1 MRRGG
6 WPGRILIIV
15 LVLFLLFCIGAVFSD
30 HEPDLLE
37 GQDRTYPWTQ
47 PEPAEEQADDP
58 GGSAEEH
65 ATDTPEP
72 EKQEEPEVFPLSP
85 DYQEEPTPEE
95 SYFEVHYLDV
105 GQADAALVLCD
116 GHAMLI
122 DGGNV
127 SDSRKM
133 YAYLEE
139 HGIDHLNCVVCT
151 HPHDDHAG
159 GLAGALNYA
168 SADAA
173 LCPVSEYDSIAF
185 ANFTKYLAEQGVSI
199 TVPAAGDTF
208 RLGSAE
214 VEILGPVGDAA
225 ILNDMSIVLKIT
237 YGETSFLFT
246 GDAEREEEQSIL
258 DAGFDL
264 RSTVLKVGHHGGN
277 SSTTYP
283 FLREIM
289 PEYAVISV
297 GEYNTYGHPSEGALS
312 RLRDAGVKLYRTD
325 LQGTVV
331 CRSDGESV
339 SFTTEKD
346 TTEDIF
352 QHRERTE
359 IPVPVVPEETPENT
373 EDETAGD
380 PESRTATDT
389 ESPEQTRTYTYILNK
404 NTHKFH
410 NPNCPSV
417 GQMSEKNKEVYVG
430 TRDEIIAMGYEPC
443 ERCYP

>member
-15 LVLFLLFCIGAVFSD
+15 LVLFLMFCISAVFSD

-37 GQDRTYPWTQ
+37 GQERNYPWT
-47 PEPAEEQADDP
+47 EPGKAEEQTPPAQEPEEQESPGDSPALPDSADDTVP
-58 GGSAEEH
+58 G
-65 ATDTPEP
+65 
-72 EKQEEPEVFPLSP
+72 
-85 DYQEEPTPEE
+85 E

-116 GHAMLI
+116 GHALLI

-127 SDSRKM
+127 SDSRKL
-133 YAYLEE
+133 YAYLKE
-139 HGIDHLNCVVCT
+139 HEIGHLDCVVCT

-168 SADAA
+168 STDAA
-173 LCPVSEYDSIAF
+173 LCPVSEYESAAF
-185 ANFTKYLAEQGVSI
+185 ANFKKYLAEQGVSI
-199 TVPAAGDTF
+199 TVPKAGDTF
-208 RLGSAE
+208 SVGSAE
-214 VEILGPVGDAA
+214 AEILGPAGTAA
-225 ILNDMSIVLKIT
+225 TLNDMSIVLRIT

-246 GDAEREEEQSIL
+246 GDAEREEEQAIL
-258 DAGFDL
+258 NAGFDL

-297 GEYNTYGHPSEGALS
+297 GETNTYGHPSEGALS
-312 RLRDAGVKLYRTD
+312 RLRDAGAELFRTD
-325 LQGTVV
+325 LQGTVI
-331 CRSDGESV
+331 CTSDGETV
-339 SFTTEKD
+339 SFTTERE
-346 TTEDIF
+346 TTEDVF
-352 QHRERTE
+352 APRPKPAA
-359 IPVPVVPEETPENT
+359 PVPIVPAATPGDTEEGGPE
-373 EDETAGD
+373 A
-380 PESRTATDT
+380 PESQTDPAA
-389 ESPEQTRTYTYILNK
+389 EPSVELRTYTYILNK

-417 GQMSEKNKEVYVG
+417 GQMSENNKEVYVG
-430 TRDEIIAMGYEPC
+430 TGDEIIAMGYEPC
-443 ERCYP
+443 ERGYP

>member
-1 MRRGG
+1 MRRNG
-6 WPGRILIIV
+6 WAGKILVIV
-15 LVLFLLFCIGAVFSD
+15 IVLFLLFCIGAVFSD

-37 GQDRTYPWTQ
+37 GQARTYPWAQ
-47 PEPAEEQADDP
+47 PENTEEGTDNPGEPTEEHSAETAEPAER
-58 GGSAEEH
+58 
-65 ATDTPEP
+65 
-72 EKQEEPEVFPLSP
+72 EEPAESP
-85 DYQEEPTPEE
+85 QPQDEEENPAPGE

-133 YAYLEE
+133 YAYLAE
-139 HGIDHLNCVVCT
+139 HEIGHLDCVVCT

-168 SADAA
+168 SVDAA
-173 LCPVSEYDSIAF
+173 LCSVSEYDSAAF

-199 TVPAAGDTF
+199 TVPTPGDTF

-214 VEILGPVGDAA
+214 GEILGPVGEAA
-225 ILNDMSIVLKIT
+225 ILNDMSIVLRIT
-237 YGETSFLFT
+237 YGDTSFLFT

-264 RSTVLKVGHHGGN
+264 RSTVLKVGHHGGS

-283 FLREIM
+283 FLREVM

-297 GEYNTYGHPSEGALS
+297 GENNTYGHPSEGALS
-312 RLRDAGVKLYRTD
+312 RLRDAGVELYRTD
-325 LQGTVV
+325 LQGTIV

-339 SFTTEKD
+339 RFMTEKD
-346 TTEDIF
+346 TEEDLF
-352 QHRERTE
+352 RHRERTV
-359 IPVPVVPEETPENT
+359 IPVPAVPEETLENT
-373 EDETAGD
+373 EDETVED
-380 PESRTATDT
+380 PESRTAPDAETPV
-389 ESPEQTRTYTYILNK
+389 EPRTYTYILNT

-410 NPNCPSV
+410 NPNCPSI

-430 TRDEIIAMGYEPC
+430 NRDEIIEMGYEPC

>member
-1 MRRGG
+1 MRRSG
-6 WPGRILIIV
+6 WLGRILIIV
-15 LVLFLLFCIGAVFSD
+15 LVLFLMFCISAVFSD

-37 GQDRTYPWTQ
+37 GQERNYPWTQ
-47 PEPAEEQADDP
+47 PEAEEETLQPERPVEDQAPDTIETAEGEKSEDSSVPPDPADD
-58 GGSAEEH
+58 
-65 ATDTPEP
+65 TVPEA
-72 EKQEEPEVFPLSP
+72 
-85 DYQEEPTPEE
+85 
-95 SYFEVHYLDV
+95 SYFEVHFLDV
-105 GQADAALVLCD
+105 GQADAALVVCD

-133 YAYLEE
+133 FAYLEE
-139 HGIDHLNCVVCT
+139 HEIGHLDCVVCT

-168 SADAA
+168 TADDA
-173 LCPVSEYDSIAF
+173 LCSVSEYDSAAF
-185 ANFTKYLAEQGVSI
+185 GNFKKYLAAQGVSI
-199 TVPAAGDTF
+199 TVPAAGDKF
-208 RLGSAE
+208 SLGSAE
-214 VEILGPVGDAA
+214 AVILGPVGNAE

-246 GDAEREEEQSIL
+246 GDAERGEEQSIL
-258 DAGFDL
+258 DTGRGL

-297 GEYNTYGHPSEGALS
+297 GENNTYGHPSEGALS
-312 RLRDAGVKLYRTD
+312 RLRDAGVELYRTD
-325 LQGTVV
+325 LQGTIV
-331 CRSDGESV
+331 CRSDGKTV
-339 SFTTEKD
+339 SFTTEKE
-346 TTEDIF
+346 TTEDLF
-352 QHRERTE
+352 QHRERTVT
-359 IPVPVVPEETPENT
+359 PVPIVPEESPENT
-373 EDETAGD
+373 DEETAAD
-380 PESRTATDT
+380 RENQT
-389 ESPEQTRTYTYILNK
+389 EPAVEPRTYTYILNK

-417 GQMSEKNKEVYVG
+417 SQMSEKNKEIYVG
-430 TRDEIIAMGYEPC
+430 TRDDIIAMGYEPC

>member
-1 MRRGG
+1 MRRGA
-6 WPGRILIIV
+6 WLGRILIIV
-15 LVLFLLFCIGAVFSD
+15 LVLFLMFCISAVFSD

-37 GQDRTYPWTQ
+37 GQERNYPWTQ
-47 PEPAEEQADDP
+47 PEAEEETLQPERPAEDQAP
-58 GGSAEEH
+58 
-65 ATDTPEP
+65 DTIETV
-72 EKQEEPEVFPLSP
+72 EG
-85 DYQEEPTPEE
+85 EE
-95 SYFEVHYLDV
+95 SEDSSGAPNPVEDTVPGESSFEVHFLDV

-133 YAYLEE
+133 FAYLEE
-139 HGIDHLNCVVCT
+139 HEIGHLDCVVCT

-168 SADAA
+168 TTDAA
-173 LCPVSEYDSIAF
+173 LCSVSEYDSAAF
-185 ANFTKYLAEQGVSI
+185 ANFKKYLAEQGVSI
-199 TVPAAGDTF
+199 TVPSAGDKF
-208 RLGSAE
+208 SLGSAE
-214 VEILGPVGDAA
+214 VVILGPAGNAE
-225 ILNDMSIVLKIT
+225 ILNDMSIVLKIN

-246 GDAEREEEQSIL
+246 GDAERWEEQTIL
-258 DAGFDL
+258 DTGCDL

-297 GEYNTYGHPSEGALS
+297 GENNTYGHPSEGALS
-312 RLRDAGVKLYRTD
+312 RLRDAGVELYRTD
-325 LQGTVV
+325 LQGTVI
-331 CRSDGESV
+331 CRSDGKMV
-339 SFTTEKD
+339 SFTTEKE
-346 TTEDIF
+346 TTEDLF
-352 QHRERTE
+352 QHRERTVT
-359 IPVPVVPEETPENT
+359 PVPIVPEGTPEDTDKEAAADRGNQT
-373 EDETAGD
+373 EPAVEPG
-380 PESRTATDT
+380 
-389 ESPEQTRTYTYILNK
+389 TYTYILNK

-410 NPNCPSV
+410 NPDCPSV